1 MICVKEATK
10 LFGKFAA
17 IKNISC
23 NIREGK
29 IYGLVGVNGAGKSTL
44 LRTMTGIY
52 RCDSGSV
59 TLDGSPIYDNPYAK
73 SKIAFVPDELYLP
86 PNSTLSSLSDKYA
99 SLYPRFNY
107 RKFVKL
113 VSDFELKLK
122 AQFNQYSKGMK
133 RQAATALALA
143 LEPQYIFFDETFD
156 GLDPFKRNYVKK
168 IIAEDVNTRG
178 ICAVITSHSL
188 RELEDSC
195 DQLALLNSGGLVFE
209 SDTAKLK
216 TSRFKVQIAFSEP
229 FDEKKFAAF
238 DVISFKKQGAVASLI
253 LGGERDA
260 TLSGLRAMSPA
271 LLEELPMSLEEVF
284 TYELELRGISN
295 LGGGVL

>member
-1 MICVKEATK
+1 MICVKNVTK
-10 LFGKFAA
+10 CFGKFAA

-59 TLDGSPIYDNPYAK
+59 TVDGSSVYDNPYAK

-86 PNSTLSSLSDKYA
+86 PNATLSSVSDKYA

-107 RKFVKL
+107 RKFTKL
-113 VSDFELKLK
+113 VTDFDLKLR

-168 IIAEDVNTRG
+168 IIAEDVRSRG
-178 ICAVITSHSL
+178 ASAVITSHSL

-209 SDTAKLK
+209 SDTARLK
-216 TSRFKVQIAFSEP
+216 TSRFKVQLAFSEP
-229 FDEKKFAAF
+229 YGEDKFSGF
-238 DVISFKKQGAVASLI
+238 DVISFKKQGAVANLI
-253 LGGERDA
+253 FGGERDA
-260 TLSGLRAMSPA
+260 VLSGLRAMSPT

-284 TYELELRGISN
+284 TYELESRGISK